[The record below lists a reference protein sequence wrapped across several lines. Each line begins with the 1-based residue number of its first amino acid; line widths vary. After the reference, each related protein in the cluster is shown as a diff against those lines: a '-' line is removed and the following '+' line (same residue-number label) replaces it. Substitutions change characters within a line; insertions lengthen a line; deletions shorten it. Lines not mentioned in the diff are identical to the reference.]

1 MTVALTCQRV
11 CVDIEAA
18 CILSNVDLTIHE
30 GEFVAILGS
39 NGSGKTTLMRA
50 ILGLLPVTSGTIHL
64 FGFPLKRFRAWHK
77 LAYVPQRLH
86 SAGAVSA
93 SPRRWNRWDWLND
106 VAIDS
111 TNSPVANSDGR

>member
-50 ILGLLPVTSGTIHL
+50 ILGLLPVTSGTIDL
-64 FGFPLKRFRAWHK
+64 L
-77 LAYVPQRLH
+77 
-86 SAGAVSA
+86 VSH
-93 SPRRWNRWDWLND
+93 
-106 VAIDS
+106 
-111 TNSPVANSDGR
+111 